1 MSYPSYQ
8 GEFEYEYA
16 GELETGHDRES
27 ECEFESEYE
36 SEQFFPLLGLVARF
50 ALQGLGRLAA
60 RGIAKRAAR
69 KVAGKAGRHA
79 VNQSDR
85 NRRDRN
91 KGNRNRRRQHEF
103 EAEFET
109 ERTYEIDPYIARLIT
124 RLGSGELKRES
135 EFEARAEA
143 EYEFIAAPMSESEVM
158 MENLAYRA
166 AESESEA
173 EAEAFLGA
181 LVPVSARLF
190 PKSSSQVINAISPP
204 LIEGVASLAKVL
216 HKSPK
221 ARPLLRTVPYILQ
234 GTMRTLTYHAQE
246 GKPLSQTTAL
256 RVLAA
261 NTAKVL
267 DNQRQVAQVMKKSH
281 RAQHHHSKMNG
292 RRQATH
298 A

>member
-1 MSYPSYQ
+1 MSYPNSQ
-8 GEFEYEYA
+8 REFEYEYE
-16 GELETGHDRES
+16 GELEIGHDREF

-36 SEQFFPLLGLVARF
+36 SEQFIPLIGLAARF

-60 RGIAKRAAR
+60 RGVAR
-69 KVAGKAGRHA
+69 KVAKTAKRAVRHA
-79 VNQSDR
+79 PNSSDR
-85 NRRDRN
+85 N
-91 KGNRNRRRQHEF
+91 KKRQREF
-103 EAEFET
+103 EAEFEA
-109 ERTYEIDPYIARLIT
+109 EHAYEIDPYIAKLIG
-124 RLGSGELKRES
+124 RLGSGELQRES
-135 EFEARAEA
+135 ESEAEA
-143 EYEFIAAPMSESEVM
+143 EYEFLSAPMSESEVM

-166 AESESEA
+166 AESETEA

-190 PKSSSQVINAISPP
+190 PKSSSQVINAVSPS
-204 LIEGVASLAKVL
+204 LIQGVASLAKVL

-221 ARPLLRTVPYILQ
+221 ARPLIRTVPYILQ

-256 RVLAA
+256 RVLAT

-281 RAQHHHSKMNG
+281 RAQHHQAKMNG
-292 RRQATH
+292 QRQAVHT
-298 A
+298 